1 MEGQLTGFTLNVD
14 QTQNITVTVAG
25 DFREQYEELR
35 KAPVEITIKKA
46 VKHRSMEANRYC
58 WVLVDQ
64 IAAKQNMKKSEVY
77 RNAIRDIGGVSTD
90 SMMKSEAV
98 PVFRQIWE
106 KQGLG
111 NQVEVVDEDQF
122 GWATVRIYYGSSTY
136 DSVQMHALLE
146 SLIQDAEALGIPTIT
161 PKEEERMIGKW
172 AMKKHEQEHSAGG

>member
-64 IAAKQNMKKSEVY
+64 IAAKQHLKKSEVY
-77 RNAIRDIGGVSTD
+77 RNAIRDIGGVSQD
-90 SMMKSEAV
+90 MLMKSAAV

-111 NQVEVVDEDQF
+111 NQIEVIDEDDM
-122 GWATVRIYYGSSTY
+122 GWATVRVYYGSSTY
-136 DSVQMHALLE
+136 DTAQMSALLD

-172 AMKKHEQEHSAGG
+172 ARKKHEQEHSAGG